1 MTTNAKME
9 AFKQLLLS
17 AVDVWFSQTGSTTP
31 FPLPPPDDPFTGIFG
46 GHGAATYP
54 NTAPPLHAV
63 PTPPPFDLRQMY
75 ASIFDAASA
84 VGRKVAMNHES
95 KEILNLSYAL
105 TTLATVKGS
114 DDLRDAVLAR
124 LEDILLLP
132 PEDEGKA
139 PEDEGKAPIPITPK
153 GA

>member
-1 MTTNAKME
+1 MLTEEQIERLVAVVETT
-9 AFKQLLLS
+9 LR
-17 AVDVWFSQTGSTTP
+17 
-31 FPLPPPDDPFTGIFG
+31 
-46 GHGAATYP
+46 
-54 NTAPPLHAV
+54 AV

-75 ASIFDAASA
+75 AFIFDVASA
-84 VGRKVAMNHES
+84 VGRKAATNHES
-95 KEILNLSYAL
+95 KAILNLSYAL

-114 DDLRDAVLAR
+114 DGLRDAVLAR

-139 PEDEGKAPIPITPK
+139 PEGEGKAREDEGKAPIPITPK